1 MSERKKDVVVLTG
14 AGSIGLAIAR
24 RVGLGKHIVVADLH
38 LENAEEAAKTL
49 YNSGFESSAASVDIS
64 SRESILSLI
73 KTAQEFGK
81 ITKFINAAGVSPS
94 QAPIEVIL
102 KVDLYGTAVLMEE
115 FGKVVEEGGSGVI
128 ISSQSGYRLG
138 VLPQEQSDLLA
149 TTPTEEL
156 LKLKFLQPG
165 EVKDTLHAYQLSK
178 RCNVLRVMSES
189 VNWGRKGAR
198 INSISPGIII
208 TPLANDEL
216 NGPRGDGYRK
226 MISLCPAGRAGTPDE
241 VAEIAELLMSSER
254 GAFISGSDF
263 LMDGGVTA
271 SYWYGDLSPK
281 NNK

>member
-1 MSERKKDVVVLTG
+1 MSERKKDVVVLVG
-14 AGSIGLAIAR
+14 AGSIGIAIAR
-24 RVGLGKHIVVADLH
+24 RVGAGKHIVVADLH
-38 LENAEEAAKTL
+38 LGNAEVAVKTL
-49 YNSGFESSAASVDIS
+49 YNAGFESSAASVDIS

-73 KTAQEFGK
+73 KTTQEFGK
-81 ITKFINAAGVSPS
+81 ITGFINAAGVSPS
-94 QAPIEVIL
+94 QAPIEAIL
-102 KVDLYGTAVLMEE
+102 KVDLYGTAVLLEE
-115 FGKVVEEGGSGVI
+115 FGKVIEEGGSGVI

-156 LKLKFLQPG
+156 LKLPFLQSG

-178 RCNVLRVMSES
+178 RCNGLRVMSES
-189 VNWGRKGAR
+189 VKWGKRGAR

-216 NGPRGDGYRK
+216 NGPRGEGYRR
-226 MISLCPAGRAGTPDE
+226 MLSLCPAGRAGTPDE
-241 VAEIAELLMSSER
+241 VATVAELLMSER